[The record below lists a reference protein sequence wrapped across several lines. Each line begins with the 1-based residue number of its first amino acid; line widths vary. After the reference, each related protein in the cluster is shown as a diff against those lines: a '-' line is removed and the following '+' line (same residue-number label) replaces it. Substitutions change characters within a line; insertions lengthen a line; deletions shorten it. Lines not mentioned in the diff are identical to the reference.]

1 MTATQAKAAQHYQG
15 SGSVERR
22 TASQLLFCHCLIF
35 TVAVISGTPALP
47 ILGACLLSFLLM
59 LNIPYNLHLLEVT
72 LDRLARGL
80 PVEHASLRL
89 RWPLTRL
96 FMLVNTLGQQTGQ
109 QVQMKQSNLAYRDQL
124 LQQVGKTAAQ
134 EERNRLARDLHDSI
148 KQQIFSIAV
157 SAAAAQEER
166 NRLARDLHDS
176 IKQQIF
182 SIAVSAAAIKARW
195 ERDLSSARKIVDDIE
210 RVALEAQVEMQA
222 LLQQLRP
229 VALENVGL
237 IESLRMQCQA
247 LGYRTGAE
255 VTAELGDLPVDELL
269 PLGAPEMI
277 FRIVQEGFANIA
289 RHARASHVWLSL
301 RRQRD
306 ALLVEIGDDGQG
318 FDLAQANERPD
329 TYGGMGLSN
338 VQERVRGL
346 GGTVAVWSLP
356 GKGTT
361 LHLCV
366 PLVRPSSESQEQR
379 ASQSLA
385 EALRQ
390 PRRILRG
397 ATLAAEVAAV
407 FVLLYTPATI
417 ALWAVGIC
425 ALLALICL
433 LWSQQYSSQLAVE
446 FGRKNAQYLLLRAE
460 SYGLLSGILLLCMLW
475 LNYLASLYY
484 PSYFALIASNVWL
497 AASFLGIFIIAIVA
511 TSVRYFQDI
520 DRYHKTLSSQ
530 ALQERLRQQRQQ
542 IVIDWLAWA
551 IGVALTI
558 FLLNVFP
565 ANLMDPVVHNMGL
578 VVLSAWFIAVLL
590 KSVQIARWHDALRW
604 LAKPALQDQKGDSE

>member
-124 LQQVGKTAAQ
+124 LQQVGKT
-134 EERNRLARDLHDSI
+134 
-148 KQQIFSIAV
+148 
-157 SAAAAQEER
+157 AAQEER

>member
-1 MTATQAKAAQHYQG
+1 MTATQAKAAQHHQG

-124 LQQVGKTAAQ
+124 LQQVGKT
-134 EERNRLARDLHDSI
+134 
-148 KQQIFSIAV
+148 
-157 SAAAAQEER
+157 AAQEER

>member
-1 MTATQAKAAQHYQG
+1 MTATQAKAAQHHQG

-124 LQQVGKTAAQ
+124 LQQVGKT
-134 EERNRLARDLHDSI
+134 
-148 KQQIFSIAV
+148 
-157 SAAAAQEER
+157 AAQEER

-366 PLVRPSSESQEQR
+366 PLVRPSSGSQEQR

-385 EALRQ
+385 GALRQ